1 MSKFFKKFG
10 WLCMAILPLIVSL
23 VLQILVAIVITLPM
37 AIIKGFELGVQGSVD
52 PMAIQN
58 VVNDVIME
66 VSIFATLGYHVLS
79 IPIFGLWY
87 YFGCGRPKAVS
98 VRKVLS
104 IKDIFIVIVGGTCLC
119 LFANGFM
126 LLMQFMAPKVVEQYM
141 QLMEMAGMGTNILTI
156 IAAVLLAPI
165 GEEILCRGLIFYYA
179 RKVTFGM
186 KNQTVAFWIANT
198 IQALVFGIMHMN
210 ILQGSYA
217 FVLGLGIGVL
227 YKKYNSLYPCILAHF
242 VVNFLSTFVMGFVLA
257 PLPETIITAIVL
269 IVMSL
274 VVFVIAVNFDRFI
287 NNNVETI
294 GNDVNNS

>member
-1 MSKFFKKFG
+1 MNKFFKKFG
-10 WLCMAILPLIVSL
+10 WLCMAVLPLISSL
-23 VLQILVAIVITLPM
+23 VLQILVAIVITLPV
-37 AIIKGFELGVQGSVD
+37 AIMKGFELGLQGGVD

-58 VVNDVIME
+58 IVYDVIMD

-104 IKDIFIVIVGGTCLC
+104 IKDILIVTVGGACLC

-126 LLMQFMAPKVVEQYM
+126 LLMEFVAPKMVEQYM
-141 QLMEMAGMGTNILTI
+141 QLMEMAGMGTNVLTI
-156 IAAVLLAPI
+156 IAAVILAPI

-179 RKVTFGM
+179 RKVTLGM

-198 IQALVFGIMHMN
+198 IQALLFGIMHMN

-217 FVLGLGIGVL
+217 FALGLGIGLL
-227 YKKYNSLYPCILAHF
+227 YKKYNSLYPCMLAHF

-269 IVMSL
+269 VVMSL
-274 VVFVIAVNFDRFI
+274 VVFVVAVNFDHI
-287 NNNVETI
+287 IKKNVELD
-294 GNDVNNS
+294 G